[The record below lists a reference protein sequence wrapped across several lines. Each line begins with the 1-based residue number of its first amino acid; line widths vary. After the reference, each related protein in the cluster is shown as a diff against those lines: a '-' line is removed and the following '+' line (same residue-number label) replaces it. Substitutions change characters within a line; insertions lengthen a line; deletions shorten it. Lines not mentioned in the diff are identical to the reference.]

1 MLSTTIVPKYFGH
14 SKYQSFCRQLTSY
27 GFHRISDKNEE
38 THCYVHNDTT
48 NDVHSILKIKVDSFD
63 MFYVC
68 ILLSDHNI
76 NKVTYVFLFCP
87 SF

>member
-27 GFHRISDKNEE
+27 GFHRIFDKNEE
-38 THCYVHNDTT
+38 THCYAHNDTT
-48 NDVHSILKIKVDSFD
+48 DDVHSILKIKVDSFD